1 MSREALREIIDK
13 AVADYGYRLAVM
25 WGPEDVIAM
34 SDLTPEE
41 GDVLLS
47 AIVPELKGL
56 PDPVEPADRPSV
68 QRRLAEM
75 ASIGD

>member
-34 SDLTPEE
+34 SDLSHEE
-41 GDVLLS
+41 GEVLIS
-47 AIVPELKGL
+47 VIVPELKDL
-56 PDPVEPADRPSV
+56 PDPVEPADRPTV
-68 QRRLAEM
+68 QRRLAEI
-75 ASIGD
+75 ASLVD

>member
-34 SDLTPEE
+34 SDLSHEE
-41 GDVLLS
+41 GEVLIS
-47 AIVPELKGL
+47 VIVPELKGL
-56 PDPVEPADRPSV
+56 PDPVEPTDRPTV
-68 QRRLAEM
+68 QRRLTEM
-75 ASIGD
+75 ASIAD

>member
-34 SDLTPEE
+34 SDLSPEE
-41 GDVLLS
+41 GEVLRS
-47 AIVPELKGL
+47 AIVPELKDL
-56 PDPVEPADRPSV
+56 PDPVEPTDRPSV

-75 ASIGD
+75 ASIAD